1 MPNIL
6 LIISGSIAAYK
17 GLELIRLLRTEKM
30 SVKVILTPGGA
41 HFITPLSCAAL
52 SANPVYTDLFSL
64 TEETEMGHIRLA
76 READLI
82 VAAPA
87 TADFIARTAHGRAD
101 DLASTVAL
109 ASRAPLLMAPAM
121 NVEMWHHPAT
131 HANVSLLKDRG
142 VHFIGPQEGDLACG
156 EIGLGKMTEPP
167 LICSTIMEML
177 GRNMPLKGKR
187 ALVTAG
193 PTREPLDPVRYLS
206 NASSGKQG
214 YAITEALLH
223 KGAEVVLVTGPSA
236 LSPPQGAQ
244 VISVQTAEEMW
255 KATEAHL
262 PVDLAICTAAVAD
275 WRVETVEPQKMK
287 KKARSLSLT
296 FTQNRDILASL
307 AHHPLRP
314 QLLIGFAAETENV
327 LENAKAKL
335 SKCDWVIA
343 NDVSQGIFGCDL
355 TQVHW
360 LTSEGCETWPP
371 CEKREVAKKL
381 ATLCEGA
388 LK

>member
-1 MPNIL
+1 MSNVL

-17 GLELIRLLRTEKM
+17 GLEVIRLLRAANV

-41 HFITPLSCAAL
+41 QFITALSCAAL
-52 SANPVYTDLFSL
+52 SGNPVYTDLFSL

-87 TADFIARTAHGRAD
+87 TADLIARTVHGRAD
-101 DLASTVAL
+101 DLASAILLTT
-109 ASRAPLLMAPAM
+109 RAPLLMAPAM
-121 NVEMWHHPAT
+121 NVEMWQHPAT
-131 HANVSLLKDRG
+131 QANVFLLKGRS
-142 VHFIGPQEGDLACG
+142 VQFIGPKEGELACG

-167 LICSTIMEML
+167 VICEAILERL
-177 GRNMPLKGKR
+177 GRNTSLKGKR
-187 ALVTAG
+187 TLVTAG
-193 PTREPLDPVRYLS
+193 PTREPLDPVRYFS
-206 NASSGKQG
+206 NNSSGKQG
-214 YAITEALLH
+214 YAIAEALLH
-223 KGAEVVLVTGPSA
+223 KGAEVILVTGPST
-236 LSPPQGAQ
+236 LPPPPGAH
-244 VISVQTAEEMW
+244 VVSVHTAEEMW

-262 PVDLAICTAAVAD
+262 PVDIAICTAAVAD
-275 WRVETVEPQKMK
+275 WRVEPPSLHKMK
-287 KKARSLSLT
+287 KRADSLSLT
-296 FTQNRDILASL
+296 LTQNRDILASL
-307 AHHPLRP
+307 AHHSLRP

-343 NDVSQGIFGCDL
+343 NDVSLGVFGSDS

-360 LTSEGCETWPP
+360 LTQTRCETWPP
-371 CEKREVAKKL
+371 CEKREVARKL
-381 ATLCEGA
+381 ATLCEEA